1 MSVSVSTKQQ
11 ARFMTAVLLWSL
23 DRLSGAVL
31 MSYADQL
38 IEIATELAMDA
49 KDNVADLQHKLS
61 AVEAAKLQTEARLE
75 TANHA
80 LERLSSFVSIR
91 GSDLQCPRCWINNEV
106 IATLWPASDGP
117 SGDDNFRCEICKSDF
132 NLQI

>member
-1 MSVSVSTKQQ
+1 MSH
-11 ARFMTAVLLWSL
+11 
-23 DRLSGAVL
+23 
-31 MSYADQL
+31 ADQL

-49 KDNVADLQHKLS
+49 KDNVAELQRKLS
-61 AVEAAKLQTEARLE
+61 AVETAKLEIEARLN

-91 GSDLQCPRCWINNEV
+91 GSDLQCPRCWISNEV
-106 IATLWPASDGP
+106 IASLRPASGGP
-117 SGDDNFRCEICKSDF
+117 SAHDNFRCETCKSDF

>member
-1 MSVSVSTKQQ
+1 VLEPLCGSQ
-11 ARFMTAVLLWSL
+11 AGVEYRIVY
-23 DRLSGAVL
+23 RSGADVTRRSAYRN
-31 MSYADQL
+31 SYRIGYGREGQCC
-38 IEIATELAMDA
+38 EL
-49 KDNVADLQHKLS
+49 QRKLS
-61 AVEAAKLQTEARLE
+61 AVETAKLEIEARLN

-106 IATLWPASDGP
+106 IASLRPASGGP
-117 SGDDNFRCEICKSDF
+117 SAHDNFRCETCKSDF